1 MADWQNDQ
9 EHDQVSA
16 PGGPGPEPLGP
27 YTGSGSHKHDPAIRV
42 IPLGG
47 LGEIGKNCWV
57 VETEDDLIVLDCGFA
72 FPGEE
77 MYGVDLVLP
86 DFQYLVERA
95 DKIRGIFV
103 SHGHEDHIGGLPF
116 LYRELS
122 RLDVPIYGT
131 AFTLA
136 LVEKKLNEVSAL
148 RNKIPQH
155 VIGPRDVVSCGS
167 LAVEFIR
174 VCHSISD
181 AVGFAIDTPAGTVI
195 YTGDFKMDQTPMDGH
210 RFDFYRFS
218 DLGEKGVLL
227 LLSDSTNAERDGMTP
242 SEAMVGDGLD
252 MAFHK
257 AHGRVIV
264 ATFSSN
270 VQRIQQ
276 IINVAA
282 QHGRKVALVGRSMQQ
297 VSDTASKLGY
307 LHYPEGVMLK
317 VDEIKELPHREICI
331 VTTGSQGEPMSG
343 LNRIAFGDH
352 KHINMVAGDTIIYS
366 AVPIPGNEKM
376 VNRTI
381 NKLFSKGAEVVY
393 EGERANARG
402 ATRHVSGHA
411 SSEEL
416 KLMLSFTR
424 PKYFVPVHG
433 EAKHLVHHAEIA
445 TAVGVHPN
453 NVFILENGDVL
464 GLTSDSA
471 RIIEQVPADPVL
483 VDGNL
488 LRDIGASMLKDRKQ
502 LAMDGVL
509 STVVT
514 VDEDG
519 YLVDGPEIMSQGF
532 VHAKELENFIDAA
545 KERVVETLRF
555 CRDEGFRDIGAV
567 KQQIKEDLAKFLYEK
582 SKRRPVIMA
591 MVQTAHGIGGEDDGD
606 GSGAAGSGDVYP
618 EAHEALQRQE

>member
-1 MADWQNDQ
+1 MADWQEEREHQ
-9 EHDQVSA
+9 EQDHQSG
-16 PGGPGPEPLGP
+16 PHPGPLADRQEAAPASRGPL
-27 YTGSGSHKHDPAIRV
+27 IRV

-57 VETEDDLIVLDCGFA
+57 VETEDDLIILDCGFA

-86 DFQYLVERA
+86 DFQYVVQRA
-95 DKIRGIFV
+95 HKLRGIFV

-116 LYRELS
+116 LFRELPT
-122 RLDVPIYGT
+122 LDVPIYGT
-131 AFTLA
+131 AFTMA
-136 LVEKKLNEVSAL
+136 LVEKKLGEVSAL
-148 RNKIPQH
+148 RNKIPLETR
-155 VIGPRDVVSCGS
+155 GPRDVVECGS

-181 AVGFAIDTPAGTVI
+181 AVGFAIDTPCGTVI
-195 YTGDFKMDQTPMDGH
+195 YSGDFKMDQTPMDGH

-218 DLGEKGVLL
+218 DLGERGVLL

-242 SEAMVGDGLD
+242 SESMVGEGLD
-252 MAFHK
+252 MAFHR

-270 VQRIQQ
+270 IQRIQQ

-282 QHGRKVALVGRSMQQ
+282 QHGRKVALVGRSMQV
-297 VSDTASKLGY
+297 VSDTANKLGY
-307 LHYPEGVMLK
+307 LQFPEGVMRK
-317 VDEIKELPHREICI
+317 VDEIKELPHREVCI

-343 LNRIAFGDH
+343 LNRIAHGDH
-352 KHINMVAGDTIIYS
+352 KHINIVAGDTVIYS
-366 AVPIPGNEKM
+366 AVPIPGNEKL
-376 VNRTI
+376 VSRTI
-381 NKLFSKGAEVVY
+381 NKLFSKGADVVY

-416 KLMLSFTR
+416 KLMLSLTR
-424 PKYFVPVHG
+424 PKFFVPVHG
-433 EAKHLVHHAEIA
+433 ETKHLVHHAELA
-445 TAVGVHPN
+445 AAVGVHPN
-453 NVFILENGDVL
+453 NIFILENGDVL
-464 GLTSDSA
+464 GLASESA
-471 RIIEQVPADPVL
+471 RIIEQAPAEPVL

-509 STVVT
+509 TTVVT
-514 VDEDG
+514 IDEDG
-519 YLVDGPEIMSQGF
+519 FLVDGPEIMSQGF
-532 VHAKELENFIDAA
+532 VHAKELELFVDQA
-545 KERVVETLRF
+545 KERVAETVGL
-555 CRDEGFRDIGAV
+555 CREEGMRELGAMR
-567 KQQIKEDLAKFLYEK
+567 QQIKEDLAKFLYEK

-591 MVQTAHGIGGEDDGD
+591 MIQIAHGIGGGDSAGTDG
-606 GSGAAGSGDVYP
+606 AGQASSYADTP
-618 EAHEALQRQE
+618 AP